1 MDLDRKFAILIDAEN
16 IPCSCMG
23 KIMGH
28 VGQYGCR
35 HALIRRAYADWS
47 KPNLACW
54 KPKLLKY
61 GFKPVH
67 QPSYVSGKNSSD
79 LAMTIDVMDI
89 LFKGV
94 VDTFFL
100 VTSDSDF
107 TPLALRLREA
117 GKNVIG
123 MGVSS
128 TLKAFSSACH
138 GFVCLDVSEGVK
150 TAQKPK
156 NGEEKGDVMQI
167 SKKNLPT
174 EVKDIVTKAVLA
186 EAKKDGWTEYT
197 SIASYLNRKG
207 FDFKKYGF
215 NKFKNLLVACDSFLL
230 IEGKRGK
237 RKVRV
242 KP

>member
-1 MDLDRKFAILIDAEN
+1 MDFDSKIAILIDAEN

-28 VGQYGCR
+28 VGQHGCR
-35 HALIRRAYADWS
+35 HALIQRAYADWG

-89 LFKGV
+89 LFKEV

-123 MGVSS
+123 MGV
-128 TLKAFSSACH
+128 F
-138 GFVCLDVSEGVK
+138 FY
-150 TAQKPK
+150 P
-156 NGEEKGDVMQI
+156 
-167 SKKNLPT
+167 
-174 EVKDIVTKAVLA
+174 
-186 EAKKDGWTEYT
+186 
-197 SIASYLNRKG
+197 
-207 FDFKKYGF
+207 
-215 NKFKNLLVACDSFLL
+215 
-230 IEGKRGK
+230 
-237 RKVRV
+237 
-242 KP
+242 